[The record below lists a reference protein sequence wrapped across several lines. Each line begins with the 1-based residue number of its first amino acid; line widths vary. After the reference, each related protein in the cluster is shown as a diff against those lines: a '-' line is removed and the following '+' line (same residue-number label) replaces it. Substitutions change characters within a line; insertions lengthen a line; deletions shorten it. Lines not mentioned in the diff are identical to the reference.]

1 MEAKSGSRKRS
12 QKQKKRVSEKNAYRV
27 QDKRVEETRAELDFM
42 KKDLGRKAHFQA
54 ISQQLLSTLVF
65 RQVPKDEADPFKKL
79 SREKGQKISKKLSF
93 FLRHDLPVGT
103 YSKTDGTLLS
113 SRAA

>member
-12 QKQKKRVSEKNAYRV
+12 QKPKKRVSEKNAYRV

-79 SREKGQKISKKLSF
+79 KGKESK
-93 FLRHDLPVGT
+93 DLK
-103 YSKTDGTLLS
+103 KTQLFS
-113 SRAA
+113 EA